1 MTVQKNNAIKILII
15 LLVLASAVL
24 RFISI
29 PNSNQDMVVYNLRW
43 YEELSQKGIG
53 KTLGT
58 NFSNYAPP
66 YTYLLAIATFTRGLI
81 PPLTAI
87 KLIPIGFDLLG
98 AYFIYK
104 IVKLKY
110 QQGYFPKLAAAIYFA
125 APTVILN
132 SAYWGQADSIYTSA
146 LLICLYLLMTDR
158 PLLSMLTFGAAFSVK
173 AQAVFLLPL
182 LGVMALRKKIHWL
195 YFGAIPLVYLIAILP
210 VVILGRPFMDALLVY
225 AKQSD
230 TFNALSMNAPNVYGL
245 FQREWYAA
253 ILPFGLALTVLLALG
268 WVYTTWQAK
277 AQLDN
282 KTIILLAFI
291 SAALI
296 PFLLPKMHDR
306 YFYPADVLSIL
317 LAFYWPSLWFM
328 PILLQLG
335 SGGAIAVFLFNA
347 DSAFTIYGFLINTIA
362 LGIALHTQRT
372 VEQRKATSPIIA
384 KSLAWLT
391 TIFVPFALFGI
402 GFNFLLTPAFL
413 RVEYALPHI
422 TTNEL
427 NKSEQFQ
434 WASQTVEYLSNDRK
448 PQFLQKLRVDNG
460 APVFSDREVGMVE
473 YVKRSTQSVMSIW
486 QLALAFSFIFSISA
500 WSGGWLPTLRDGV
513 RRGGWL
519 ALGIAILI
527 AAVALI
533 SAANPF
539 EGTDMLLRLFPAA
552 LWRDALLVLSLC
564 MGAGGFLLTRA
575 NFLSRR

>member
-1 MTVQKNNAIKILII
+1 MQKNNAIKTLII
-15 LLVLASAVL
+15 LLVLASVVL

-53 KTLGT
+53 EALGT

-81 PPLTAI
+81 APLTAI

-110 QQGYFPKLAAAIYFA
+110 QQGYFPQLAAVIYFA
-125 APTVILN
+125 TPTVILN

-182 LGVMALRKKIHWL
+182 LGVMALRKKINWL
-195 YFGAIPLVYLIAILP
+195 YFGAIPFVYLIAILP

-230 TFNALSMNAPNVYGL
+230 TFNMLSMNAPNVYSL
-245 FQREWYAA
+245 FPREWYAFV
-253 ILPFGLALTVLLALG
+253 LPIGLALTVLLVLG
-268 WVYTTWQAK
+268 WTYMTWQAK
-277 AQLDN
+277 AELDN
-282 KTIILLAFI
+282 KTTILLAFI

-328 PILLQLG
+328 PILFQLS

-347 DSAFTIYGFLINTIA
+347 NSAFTIYGFLINAIA
-362 LGIALHTQRT
+362 LGIALRAQRT
-372 VEQRKATSPIIA
+372 VEQREATSPIIA
-384 KSLAWLT
+384 KSLAWLI
-391 TIFVPFALFGI
+391 TILVPVALFGI
-402 GFNFLLTPAFL
+402 MLNFLLTPVFL
-413 RVEYALPHI
+413 RVEYALPYM
-422 TTNEL
+422 TEANGLT
-427 NKSEQFQ
+427 KSERFQ
-434 WASQTVEYLSNDRK
+434 WAAQTVEYLSNDRK
-448 PQFLQKLRVDNG
+448 PQFLQRLRLDNG
-460 APVFSDREVGMVE
+460 APVFSDREIGMVE
-473 YVKRSTQSVMSIW
+473 DMKRSTKNVMSIW
-486 QLALAFSFIFSISA
+486 YLALAFSFIFSISA
-500 WSGGWLPTLRDGV
+500 WIGDWLPTLRDGV

-519 ALGIAILI
+519 ALGTAILL
-527 AAVALI
+527 AVAALI
-533 SAANPF
+533 NAPNPF
-539 EGTDMLLRLFPAA
+539 EGTDTLIQLFPAA
-552 LWRDALLVLSLC
+552 FWRDAMLVLSLC
-564 MGAGGFLLTRA
+564 TGAGGFLLA
-575 NFLSRR
+575 KAKFLKHR